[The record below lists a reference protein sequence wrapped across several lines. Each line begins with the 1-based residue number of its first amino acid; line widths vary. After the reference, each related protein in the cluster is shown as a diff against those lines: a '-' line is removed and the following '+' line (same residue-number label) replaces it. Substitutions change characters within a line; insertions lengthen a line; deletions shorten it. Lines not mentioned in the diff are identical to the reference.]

1 MPEREVTKLANFR
14 VHHIPRGMKS
24 FFGYLLLCVLGLVFA
39 LPFLW
44 MVSTAFKQPWQIYLI
59 PPQWIPSPPVVD
71 NFVKGWTSA
80 PFNKFILNTV
90 IITSL
95 ATLGAV
101 MSAALVAYGFARFR
115 APSSSFLFAVLVST
129 MMLPSQITTIP
140 TYILFSRLGWLDSFK
155 PLIVPSWFGGGAY
168 NIFLLRQFFK
178 TVPRDLDDAAR
189 IDGCSSLDIFVRIM
203 LPLAKPA
210 LATVSVFSIVYHWN
224 DFFNPLIYLDSD
236 VKYTLAIGLQ
246 YFKSAQGDT
255 KLHLMMA
262 VALIAVL
269 PILVFFFLGQ
279 KYFVQGITVTGI
291 KG

>member
-1 MPEREVTKLANFR
+1 MSNIRTALYSKGVKA
-14 VHHIPRGMKS
+14 
-24 FFGYLLLCVLGLVFA
+24 FFGYVLLCILGVIFA

-59 PPQWIPSPPVVD
+59 PPQWLPSPPVID
-71 NFVKGWTSA
+71 NFVRGWNSA
-80 PFNKFILNTV
+80 PFSRFILNTV
-90 IITSL
+90 LVTGL
-95 ATLGAV
+95 ATLGTV
-101 MSAALVAYGFARFR
+101 LSSALVAYGFARFR
-115 APSSSFLFAVLVST
+115 AWDSNLLFAILLST

-178 TVPRDLDDAAR
+178 TIPKDLDDAAR
-189 IDGCSSLDIFVRIM
+189 IDGCGSFGILLRIM

-224 DFFNPLIYLDSD
+224 DFFNPLIYLDSET
-236 VKYTLAIGLQ
+236 KYTLAIGLQ
-246 YFKSAQGDT
+246 YFQSSHGESQ
-255 KLHLMMA
+255 LHLMMA

>member
-1 MPEREVTKLANFR
+1 MANFR

-24 FFGYLLLCVLGLVFA
+24 FLGYLLLCVLGLVFA

-71 NFVKGWTSA
+71 NFIKGWTSA

-178 TVPRDLDDAAR
+178 TVPGDLDDAAR

>member
-1 MPEREVTKLANFR
+1 
-14 VHHIPRGMKS
+14 MKS
-24 FFGYLLLCVLGLVFA
+24 FLGYLLLCVLGLVFA

-71 NFVKGWTSA
+71 NFIKGWTSA